1 MIGYS
6 SIDFHPD
13 GLLLGTG
20 AVDSTLRIWDVKS
33 GTIATQFSDF
43 SGKVTSLSFSE
54 NGYYVAAASECNLV
68 KIWDLRKLA
77 NIHTIE
83 LPDMASKVKFDESA
97 QFLGVS
103 HGHSVRYVNFCLIKA
118 CF

>member
-1 MIGYS
+1 MLGYS

-20 AVDSTLRIWDVKS
+20 TVDSTLKIWDVKS
-33 GTIATQFSDF
+33 GTIATTFSDF
-43 SGKVTSLSFSE
+43 SGKVASLSFSE
-54 NGYYVAAASECNLV
+54 NGYYLATASECNLV

-83 LPDMASKVKFDESA
+83 VPDMVSKVRFDASA

-103 HGHSVRYVNFCLIKA
+103 HGQSVR
-118 CF
+118 